1 MSDSQ
6 GSNSQRS
13 SVADILAKMKQNGEW
28 DGELGFADSQS
39 NQTKSADT
47 TQSKPPVQP
56 TAQQS
61 HASSPVTA
69 NQVPVTANQP
79 PVAENQDGDEMS
91 QYLAQFMNRYG
102 SGSGSGSSNDKP
114 TSGAK
119 GNMPK
124 GLPESL
130 ANAEPEKI
138 MQLLKECDY
147 RPSQVA
153 PEKGKNLDALR
164 QLANQSTRSAVAEH
178 GVKRL
183 KFLKS
188 FRIGLFA
195 FAIIA
200 ATAFF
205 VTSNGWT
212 DPSMYAAIGITLIA
226 MFSGCMVFV
235 TKNGSP
241 KQKSDNAQSNTES
254 QK

>member
-6 GSNSQRS
+6 GSNNQRS

-56 TAQQS
+56 VVQQTQ
-61 HASSPVTA
+61 ASSPVTA
-69 NQVPVTANQP
+69 NEVPVASNHG
-79 PVAENQDGDEMS
+79 GDEMS
-91 QYLAQFMNRYG
+91 QYLAQFMSRYG
-102 SGSGSGSSNDKP
+102 SGSGSANDKS
-114 TSGAK
+114 TSGSK
-119 GNMPK
+119 GKVPN

-130 ANAEPEKI
+130 ANAEPAKI

-147 RPSQVA
+147 RPSQIA

-178 GVKRL
+178 SVKRF

-188 FRIGLFA
+188 VRIGLFA

-205 VTSNGWT
+205 ATSHGWT
-212 DPSMYAAIGITLIA
+212 DPSMYAAIGISLIA

-235 TKNGSP
+235 TKNGSS
-241 KQKSDNAQSNTES
+241 KEKSDDAENKTEP